1 MNNPL
6 LQAFDWAPF
15 SKIKEEHFSPAIKE
29 LIKQAK
35 QEINDI
41 ATSREEPSFENTIE
55 ALESSGEQ
63 LGRVTR
69 IFFNLNN
76 AETNE
81 TIQEIAQEV
90 SPLLSEFQNDIL
102 LNADL
107 YARVKAVYDKRD
119 SLDLN
124 SEQSRLLEKNYLSFS
139 RNGAGLNEEN
149 KKTLREIDS
158 KLSKLS
164 LQFGQNVLADT
175 NSYQLHL
182 TDENDLEGLPESA
195 KDAAAE
201 LAQEKELEGWL
212 ITLDFP
218 SYVPFMTYAKN
229 RDLRKK
235 LAIAYGTRGFQDN
248 EFNNEAIVLEIVNL
262 RHKRAKL
269 LGYRTHADF
278 VLEQRM
284 AKSPE
289 SVTEFLED
297 LKIKAK
303 PSAIKQ
309 RDELAVFAKEVD
321 GITTLQKWDTAYYS
335 EKLKQKLFAIDDEL
349 LRPYFQ
355 LDKVLHGVFTISNKL
370 FGLSFE
376 KRTDVDTYHDE
387 VTVWQVSDANGKDM
401 GLLYTDFHPRPGKR
415 NGAWKTS
422 YRSQEKKNGKDI
434 RPHISIVCNFSRPS
448 KDKPSLLTFNEV
460 TTLFHEFGHAL
471 HGLLANTTYASLSG
485 TSVYWDFVE
494 LPSQLLENW
503 CYEKEALSLFA
514 KHYKTDELIPMKYVE
529 RIQDLLKFQEGL
541 QTLRQLSFGILD
553 MTWHNNDPSTFTN
566 VKEVETKAFASTKL
580 YPDVKENCMST
591 AFSHIFQGGYSAGY
605 YSYKWAEVLDADAFA
620 YFKENGIF
628 NKEIAKKF
636 YDHVLS
642 QGGTKDPMEL
652 YKAFR
657 GQEPSPD
664 ALLKRAGLID

>member
-15 SKIKEEHFSPAIKE
+15 SKIKEAHFSPAIKE
-29 LIKQAK
+29 LIEQAK
-35 QEINDI
+35 QEIQAI
-41 ATSREEPSFENTIE
+41 AQNTDAPSFENTIE
-55 ALESSGEQ
+55 AMEGSGEQ
-63 LGRVTR
+63 LGRVTS

-102 LNADL
+102 LNSDL

-119 SLDLN
+119 ELN
-124 SEQSRLLEKNYLSFS
+124 LNPEQSRLLEKNYLSFS
-139 RNGAGLNEEN
+139 RNGAGLNDED
-149 KKTLREIDS
+149 KKVLREIDT

-164 LQFGQNVLADT
+164 LDFGQNVLADT
-175 NSYQLHL
+175 NAYQLHL
-182 TDENDLEGLPESA
+182 TNEKDLEGLPESA
-195 KDAAAE
+195 KEAAAE
-201 LAQEKELEGWL
+201 LAQEKELEGWA

-229 RDLRKK
+229 RELRKEIA
-235 LAIAYGTRGFQDN
+235 LAYGARGFQDN
-248 EFNNEAIVLEIVNL
+248 KFNNENIVLEIVNL

-289 SVTEFLED
+289 GVIEFLED
-297 LKIKAK
+297 LKVKAK
-303 PSAIKQ
+303 PSAVKQ
-309 RDELAVFAKEVD
+309 RDELADFAKELD
-321 GITTLQKWDTAYYS
+321 GITTLQKWDSGYYS

-349 LRPYFQ
+349 LRPYFE
-355 LDKVLHGVFTISNKL
+355 LDRVLDGVFTISNKL
-370 FGLSFE
+370 FGLSFQ
-376 KRTDVDTYHDE
+376 KRADVDTYHPD
-387 VTVWQVSDANGKDM
+387 VTVWQVSDTNGKEM

-415 NGAWKTS
+415 DGAWKTS

-471 HGLLANTTYASLSG
+471 HGLLANTTYSSLSG

-514 KHYKTDELIPMKYVE
+514 KHYKTGELIPMEYVE
-529 RIQDLLKFQEGL
+529 KIQELLKFQEGL
-541 QTLRQLSFGILD
+541 HTLRQISFGILD
-553 MTWHNNDPSTFTN
+553 MTWHNNDPSAFTD
-566 VKEVETKAFASTKL
+566 VKEMEAKAFASTQL

-628 NKEIAKKF
+628 DKEIAQKF
-636 YDHVLS
+636 KDHVLS

-664 ALLKRAGLID
+664 ALLKRAGLVE

>member
-6 LQAFDWAPF
+6 LQAFEWAPF
-15 SKIKEEHFSPAIKE
+15 SKIKEAHFSPAIKE
-29 LIKQAK
+29 LIEQAK
-35 QEINDI
+35 QEIQAI
-41 ATSREEPSFENTIE
+41 AENTDAPNFENTIE
-55 ALESSGEQ
+55 AMEGSGEQ
-63 LGRVTR
+63 LGRVTS

-102 LNADL
+102 LNSDL
-107 YARVKAVYDKRD
+107 YARVKTVFDKREE
-119 SLDLN
+119 LDLN
-124 SEQSRLLEKNYLSFS
+124 PEQSRLLEKNYLSFS
-139 RNGAGLNEEN
+139 RNGAGLNDED
-149 KKTLREIDS
+149 KKVLREIDT

-164 LQFGQNVLADT
+164 LNFGQNVLADT
-175 NSYQLHL
+175 NAYQLHL
-182 TDENDLEGLPESA
+182 TEEKELEGLSESA
-195 KDAAAE
+195 KEAAAE
-201 LAQEKELEGWL
+201 LAQEKELEGWI

-229 RDLRKK
+229 RELRKEIA
-235 LAIAYGTRGFQDN
+235 LAYGARGFQDN
-248 EFNNEAIVLEIVNL
+248 KFNNEKIVLEIVNL

-289 SVTEFLED
+289 GVIEFLED
-297 LKIKAK
+297 LKVKAK

-309 RDELAVFAKEVD
+309 RDELADFAKELD
-321 GITTLQKWDTAYYS
+321 GITPLQKWDSAYYS

-355 LDKVLHGVFTISNKL
+355 LDRVLDGVFTISKKL
-370 FGLSFE
+370 FGLSFQ
-376 KRTDVDTYHDE
+376 KRTDVDTYHPD
-387 VTVWQVSDANGKDM
+387 VTVWQVTDANGKEM

-471 HGLLANTTYASLSG
+471 HGLLANTTYSSLSG

-514 KHYKTDELIPMKYVE
+514 KHYKTDELIPMEYVE

-553 MTWHNNDPSTFTN
+553 MTWHNNDPSTFTD
-566 VKEVETKAFASTKL
+566 VKEVETKAFESTQL
-580 YPDVKENCMST
+580 YPDVAENCMST

-636 YDHVLS
+636 NDHVLS

-664 ALLKRAGLID
+664 ALLKRAGLIE

>member
-15 SKIKEEHFSPAIKE
+15 SKIKEAHFSPAIKE
-29 LIKQAK
+29 LIEQAK
-35 QEINDI
+35 QEIQAI
-41 ATSREEPSFENTIE
+41 AQNTDAPSFENTIE
-55 ALESSGEQ
+55 AMEGSGEQ
-63 LGRVTR
+63 LGRVTS

-102 LNADL
+102 LNSDL
-107 YARVKAVYDKRD
+107 YARVKTVYDKRD
-119 SLDLN
+119 ELN
-124 SEQSRLLEKNYLSFS
+124 LNPEQSRLLEKNYLSFS
-139 RNGAGLNEEN
+139 RNGAGLNDED
-149 KKTLREIDS
+149 KKVLREIDT

-164 LQFGQNVLADT
+164 LDFGQNVLADT
-175 NSYQLHL
+175 NAYQLHL
-182 TDENDLEGLPESA
+182 TNEKDLEGLPESA
-195 KDAAAE
+195 KEAAAE
-201 LAQEKELEGWL
+201 LAQEKELEGWA

-229 RDLRKK
+229 RELRKEIA
-235 LAIAYGTRGFQDN
+235 LAYGARGFQDN
-248 EFNNEAIVLEIVNL
+248 KFNNENIVLEIVNL

-289 SVTEFLED
+289 GVIEFLED
-297 LKIKAK
+297 LKVKAK
-303 PSAIKQ
+303 PSAVKQ
-309 RDELAVFAKEVD
+309 RDELAEFAKELD
-321 GITTLQKWDTAYYS
+321 GITTLQKWDSGYYS

-349 LRPYFQ
+349 LRPYFE
-355 LDKVLHGVFTISNKL
+355 LDRVLDGVFTISNKL
-370 FGLSFE
+370 FGLSFQ
-376 KRTDVDTYHDE
+376 KRADVDTYHPD
-387 VTVWQVSDANGKDM
+387 VTVWQVSDTNGKEI
-401 GLLYTDFHPRPGKR
+401 GLLYIDFHPRPGKR
-415 NGAWKTS
+415 DGAWKTS

-471 HGLLANTTYASLSG
+471 HGLLANTTYSSLSG

-514 KHYKTDELIPMKYVE
+514 KHYKTGELIPMEYVE
-529 RIQDLLKFQEGL
+529 KIQELLKFQEGL
-541 QTLRQLSFGILD
+541 HTLRQISFGILD
-553 MTWHNNDPSTFTN
+553 MTWHNNDPSAFTD
-566 VKEVETKAFASTKL
+566 VKEMEAKAFASTQL

-605 YSYKWAEVLDADAFA
+605 YSYKWAEVLDADAFE

-628 NKEIAKKF
+628 NKEIAQKF
-636 YDHVLS
+636 KDHVLS

-664 ALLKRAGLID
+664 ALLKRAGLVE

>member
-6 LQAFDWAPF
+6 LQAFEWAPF
-15 SKIKEEHFSPAIKE
+15 SKIKEAHFSPAIKE
-29 LIKQAK
+29 LIEQAK
-35 QEINDI
+35 QEIQAI
-41 ATSREEPSFENTIE
+41 AENTDTPSFENTIE
-55 ALESSGEQ
+55 AMENSGEQ
-63 LGRVTR
+63 LGRVTS

-81 TIQEIAQEV
+81 TIQGIAQEI

-102 LNADL
+102 LNSNL

-119 SLDLN
+119 ELDLN
-124 SEQSRLLEKNYLSFS
+124 PEQSRLLEKNYLSFS
-139 RNGAGLNEEN
+139 RNGAGLNDED
-149 KKTLREIDS
+149 KKVLREIDT

-164 LQFGQNVLADT
+164 LDFGQNVLADT
-175 NSYQLHL
+175 NAYQLHL
-182 TDENDLEGLPESA
+182 TEEKDLEGLSENA
-195 KDAAAE
+195 KEAAAE

-229 RDLRKK
+229 RELRKEIA
-235 LAIAYGTRGFQDN
+235 LAYGARGFQDN
-248 EFNNEAIVLEIVNL
+248 EFNNEKIVLEIVNL

-289 SVTEFLED
+289 GVTEFLED
-297 LKIKAK
+297 LKVKAK
-303 PSAIKQ
+303 PSAVKQ
-309 RDELAVFAKEVD
+309 RDELAAFAKKLD
-321 GITTLQKWDTAYYS
+321 GITTLQKWDSGYYS

-355 LDKVLHGVFTISNKL
+355 LDKVLDGVFTISNKL
-370 FGLSFE
+370 FGLSFQ
-376 KRTDVDTYHDE
+376 KRTDVDTYHPD
-387 VTVWQVSDANGKDM
+387 VTVWQVTNANGKEM

-471 HGLLANTTYASLSG
+471 HGLLANTTYSSLSG

-514 KHYKTDELIPMKYVE
+514 KHYKTDELIPMEYVE

-553 MTWHNNDPSTFTN
+553 MTWHNNDPSAFTD
-566 VKEVETKAFASTKL
+566 VKEVESKAFESTQL
-580 YPDVKENCMST
+580 YPDVAENCMST

-636 YDHVLS
+636 NDHVLS

-664 ALLKRAGLID
+664 ALLKRAGLVE